1 MKRKKFMCQENWY
14 MNAQITFRI
23 LKFKIVNF
31 RNNEILA
38 QSFRFAICFQLILSL
53 NMLFCSLVD
62 IYFITTLKSVCV
74 KLITN
79 FHRSENIKYQLHA

>member
-1 MKRKKFMCQENWY
+1 MKRC

-23 LKFKIVNF
+23 LTFKIINF
-31 RNNEILA
+31 RTNEILA
-38 QSFRFAICFQLILSL
+38 QSFRFAVRCQWILSFD
-53 NMLFCSLVD
+53 MLFLKFNWHLFYYRV
-62 IYFITTLKSVCV
+62 KSVCV